1 METNFFSPFFRESYQ
16 YFFFVWNFS
25 VMQKRLSQW
34 NISFWIMETDSLA
47 SGNRFP
53 LFRCFSSRWTPSLK
67 LVESNFWRIT
77 IFRLMQLIFWLIETL
92 FFPIF
97 SESSKLPQEEAVY
110 SLTGTYFS
118 VNSSFWLVETS
129 FFLQTVLFYS
139 VVFPAIGDYY

>member
-1 METNFFSPFFRESYQ
+1 
-16 YFFFVWNFS
+16 
-25 VMQKRLSQW
+25 
-34 NISFWIMETDSLA
+34 
-47 SGNRFP
+47 
-53 LFRCFSSRWTPSLK
+53 
-67 LVESNFWRIT
+67 
-77 IFRLMQLIFWLIETL
+77 MQLIFWLIETL